1 MKIVPI
7 YDGYIYSVSYDESG
21 EEDNE
26 FDRLLSLWN
35 DVSYLSD
42 FFRTN
47 AAYLSNETWQKVRL
61 PEMAAHQVTGRLKT
75 SKTCLRNCMTIP
87 KREGNRTSTAT
98 SSISAGNT
106 SICWNMN
113 Q

>member
-42 FFRTN
+42 FFNTN

-61 PEMAAHQVTGRLKT
+61 PEMAAH
-75 SKTCLRNCMTIP
+75 
-87 KREGNRTSTAT
+87 
-98 SSISAGNT
+98 
-106 SICWNMN
+106 
-113 Q
+113 